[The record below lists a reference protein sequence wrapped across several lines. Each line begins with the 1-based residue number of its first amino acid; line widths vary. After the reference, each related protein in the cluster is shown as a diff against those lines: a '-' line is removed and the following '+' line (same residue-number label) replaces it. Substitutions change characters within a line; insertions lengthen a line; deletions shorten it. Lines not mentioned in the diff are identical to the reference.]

1 LAIRKA
7 KSKNQIQQDAE
18 VSVQDTTVIIQGQDI
33 RLVTGHA
40 ESGKMKIEDLNLKI
54 GDKLPFNVVEDIVVY
69 MKNDPDFYRKEVF
82 PNLGGVQE
90 AVLSGGK
97 FNKKNLLPMIEKAC
111 ESYVQKF
118 DIPKRPADLLSR
130 EEKMEAIGILLKGE
144 ADAFRNKEY

>member
-1 LAIRKA
+1 
-7 KSKNQIQQDAE
+7 
-18 VSVQDTTVIIQGQDI
+18 
-33 RLVTGHA
+33 
-40 ESGKMKIEDLNLKI
+40 MKIDDLNLKI